1 MIRRLLDGLYFAA
14 GAVAAA
20 FVALIAVLMIGQSV
34 LRELGVRTGAV
45 PDVVAW
51 CCAAAGFFA
60 MAHAFKHGDFVRVTL
75 LLEHVPPRVRRVLEL
90 VSLLIGTAAV
100 SYLMWAAISFTYE
113 SWAFNDIATGLLPM
127 PLWIPQMG
135 FAIGSVLLWI
145 AVVDELVIVLRGGR
159 PSFVVAVEQRH
170 AKGDFSS
177 DI

>member
-1 MIRRLLDGLYFAA
+1 MRRLLDALYLGA
-14 GAVAAA
+14 GYVAGA
-20 FVALIAVLMIGQSV
+20 FVALIALLMLGQSV

-75 LLEHVPPRVRRVLEL
+75 LLEAAPPRLRRALEL
-90 VSLLIGTAAV
+90 GSLAIGTVAV
-100 SYLMWAAISFTYE
+100 SYLAWAALSFTWE
-113 SWAFNDIATGLLPM
+113 SREFNDIATGLIAM
-127 PLWIPQMG
+127 PLWIPQLS
-135 FAIGSVLLWI
+135 FALGSVLLWL
-145 AVVDELVIVLRGGR
+145 AVVDEFVIVLRGGR

-170 AKGDFSS
+170 AQGDFSS

>member
-1 MIRRLLDGLYFAA
+1 MLRRWLDRIYLGA
-14 GAVAAA
+14 GAVGAGFIVLICVLMVAQSIMRELGLRTGAINDIVAWFCAAAA
-20 FVALIAVLMIGQSV
+20 FL
-34 LRELGVRTGAV
+34 
-45 PDVVAW
+45 
-51 CCAAAGFFA
+51 A
-60 MAHAFKHGDFVRVTL
+60 MGHAFKHGDFVRVTL
-75 LLEHVPPRVRRVLEL
+75 LLEHVPPRVRRMLEL